1 MYWCTMGTTVR
12 VRDEDKE
19 KLERLRAQAT
29 LSSGEKVTQEQLLR
43 LLLDD
48 ALSRGE
54 SFFSDVF
61 GPKLPLSDEE
71 FEKVKG
77 LITDWGVET
86 SSHDIDRVLYG
97 SPRLGRK
104 K

>member
-1 MYWCTMGTTVR
+1 MGTTVR

-19 KLERLRAQAT
+19 KLERLRARAI
-29 LSSGEKVTQEQLLR
+29 LSSGEKVTQEQLVGF
-43 LLLDD
+43 LLDQ

-54 SFFSDVF
+54 SFLVDVF
-61 GPKLPLSDEE
+61 GPKLPLSDGE

-77 LITDWGVET
+77 LIIDWGVET
-86 SSHDIDRVLYG
+86 SSQDLDRTLYG
-97 SPRLGRK
+97 FRRARHAK